1 MKSIKY
7 ALGELKRYTKY
18 GYLSTDDGGLL
29 TNLGG
34 EMVDRC
40 INEASADMCVQG

>member
-1 MKSIKY
+1 MLEGS
-7 ALGELKRYTKY
+7 LKDIQNMGIY
-18 GYLSTDDGGLL
+18 LL
-29 TNLGG
+29 TMEVFSQMYIIIIGG